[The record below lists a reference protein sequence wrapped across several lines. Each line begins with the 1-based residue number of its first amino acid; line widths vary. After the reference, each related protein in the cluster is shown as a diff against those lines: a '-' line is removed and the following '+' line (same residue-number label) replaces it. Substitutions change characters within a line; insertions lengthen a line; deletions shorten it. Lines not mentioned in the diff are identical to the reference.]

1 MGGPTNEFLS
11 ATGVQALSELDEMA
25 PRKAMGEAKFKAWMA
40 KRDAVIV
47 SSEVNLY
54 RYRPELSSWT
64 APK

>member
-1 MGGPTNEFLS
+1 M
-11 ATGVQALSELDEMA
+11 GVQALTELDDPG
-25 PRKAMGEAKFKAWMA
+25 PRKAMGEAKYKAWIA

-47 SSEVNLY
+47 SSEVNLF